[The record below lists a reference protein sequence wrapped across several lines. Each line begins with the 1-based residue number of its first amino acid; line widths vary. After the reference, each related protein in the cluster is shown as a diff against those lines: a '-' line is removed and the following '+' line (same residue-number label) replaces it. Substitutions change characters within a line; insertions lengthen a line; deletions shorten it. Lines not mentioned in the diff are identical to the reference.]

1 MSNPW
6 DERFDAY
13 RNSQTHADGAD
24 LDSFIEWCEPEPDLT
39 VLDVATG
46 GGHVA
51 RRLRDCGCIV
61 TTCDEA
67 AGMRP
72 DVVCPAEDLPFEDES
87 FDIVTCRLAPH
98 HFTSVQAAVSEMA
111 RVSRGPVVIEDTL
124 YASEEVEQAERLRDP
139 THVRCY
145 SENEWL
151 GFCEWAALDV
161 PLVGFFLKQHPMDQW
176 LAATGCAGKTAARV
190 RELLAPLSEPD
201 GSAWTDKKLLIRA
214 DKTR

>member
-72 DVVCPAEDLPFEDES
+72 DVVCSAEDLPFEDES
-87 FDIVTCRLAPH
+87 IG
-98 HFTSVQAAVSEMA
+98 
-111 RVSRGPVVIEDTL
+111 GPNCC
-124 YASEEVEQAERLRDP
+124 A
-139 THVRCY
+139 
-145 SENEWL
+145 NETQSCSKL
-151 GFCEWAALDV
+151 PPGPALF
-161 PLVGFFLKQHPMDQW
+161 FFLVSC
-176 LAATGCAGKTAARV
+176 TI
-190 RELLAPLSEPD
+190 EPVLD
-201 GSAWTDKKLLIRA
+201 
-214 DKTR
+214 